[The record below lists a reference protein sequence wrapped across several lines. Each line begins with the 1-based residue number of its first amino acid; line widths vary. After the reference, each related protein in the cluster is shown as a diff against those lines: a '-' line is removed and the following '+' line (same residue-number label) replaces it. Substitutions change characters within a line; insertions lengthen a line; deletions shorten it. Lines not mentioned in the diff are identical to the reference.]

1 MVNTAR
7 HLSRQRRFVPRGF
20 TLIELMVVLTIVAL
34 MLSLAVPRYFNSV
47 QRSKE
52 TVLRTNLATTR
63 DAIDKFYG
71 DRGRYPDS
79 LEQLVETRY
88 LRNMPF
94 DPLTDSA
101 ATWTIVPPPSTD
113 RPGLV
118 YDLRSAA
125 PGQSSSGERYAD
137 W

>member
-1 MVNTAR
+1 MVNSKR
-7 HLSRQRRFVPRGF
+7 HLFRARRWLRRGF

-52 TVLRTNLATTR
+52 AVLRANLATTR

-113 RPGLV
+113 RAGLV
-118 YDLRSAA
+118 FDLHSAA
-125 PGQSSSGERYAD
+125 PGQTASGERYAD